1 LNSAVNLGGAQ
12 EEFVSDASIR
22 RPFLSV
28 FQELYE
34 NYHVLGLEIHIP
46 EYTFAIR
53 E

>member
-1 LNSAVNLGGAQ
+1 MNLGGAQ
-12 EEFVSDASIR
+12 EEFVSDLSIR

-28 FQELYE
+28 FQKLYE
-34 NYHVLGLEIHIP
+34 NNDVLGLQIHVS